1 MNREEIPNHS
11 IKVEIIYMYDF
22 TTLGAIVGLVAA
34 IVLIIKKVSPA
45 YSLILGALIG
55 GIIGGGG
62 LTTTVNTMVTGA
74 SSMMSSVLRIMTSG
88 ILAGALIKTG
98 SAEKIAETIVEKLGE
113 KRAILAISI
122 ATMIICAVGVFIDIA
137 VITVA
142 PIAIAIGRK
151 VNLTNSSILL
161 AMIGGGKAGNIL
173 SPNPNT
179 IAASEAFGVD
189 LTALMMENALP
200 AVGALIVTVV
210 LATMLSKK
218 GNDSIPEEENREESN
233 LPGFASAFAGPLVV
247 IVLLA
252 LRPLAG
258 ISVDPLIAL
267 PVGGLVC
274 ILVTGNVKDIIS
286 ITEYGL
292 GKVIGVSILLIGTG
306 TIAGIIKA
314 SALQYDVITII
325 EAMNMPAFVLAPIS
339 GILMAAASASTT
351 AGTTIASQTF
361 GGTLV
366 AQGVPAISAAAMIHA
381 GATVLDS
388 LPHGSFFHAT
398 GGSVK
403 MSISDR
409 MKLIPY
415 EAIIGLTSTILSII
429 WYLI

>member
-1 MNREEIPNHS
+1 
-11 IKVEIIYMYDF
+11 MYDF
-22 TTLGAIVGLVAA
+22 TTLGAIVGLVIA
-34 IVLIIKKVSPA
+34 IVLIIKKVAPA

-62 LTTTVNTMVTGA
+62 LVTTVNTMVSGA

-98 SAEKIAETIVEKLGE
+98 SAEKIAETIVTKLGE
-113 KRAILAISI
+113 KRALFAISI
-122 ATMIICAVGVFIDIA
+122 ATMIICTVGVFIDIS

-151 VNLTNSSILL
+151 VGLTNSSILL

-189 LTALMMENALP
+189 LTALMMENAIP
-200 AVGALIVTVV
+200 AFGALIVTVI
-210 LATMLSKK
+210 LSTMLSKK
-218 GNDSIPEEENREESN
+218 GSDTIPAEEAAKEKTN
-233 LPGFASAFAGPLVV
+233 LPSFMAAFAGPLVV
-247 IVLLA
+247 IILLA
-252 LRPLAG
+252 LRPICG
-258 ISVDPLIAL
+258 ISIDPLIAL
-267 PVGGLVC
+267 PLGGLVC
-274 ILVTGNVKDIIS
+274 VFVTGNAKDTIS
-286 ITEYGL
+286 ITEFGL
-292 GKVIGVSILLIGTG
+292 SKVIGVSILLIGTG

-325 EAMNMPAFVLAPIS
+325 ETMNMPAFVLAPFS

-361 GGTLV
+361 GSTLI
-366 AQGVPAISAAAMIHA
+366 AQGVPALSAAAMVHA

-398 GGSVK
+398 GGSVR
-403 MSISDR
+403 MNISDR

-415 EAIIGLTSTILSII
+415 EAMVGLTSTILAII

>member
-1 MNREEIPNHS
+1 MA
-11 IKVEIIYMYDF
+11 YDF
-22 TTLGAIVGLVAA
+22 TTLGAIIGLVIA
-34 IVLIIKKVSPA
+34 IVLIIKKVQPA

-62 LTTTVNTMVTGA
+62 LVTTVNTMVSGA
-74 SSMMSSVLRIMTSG
+74 QSMMSSVLRIMTSG

-98 SAEKIAETIVEKLGE
+98 SAEKIAETIVEKLGQ

-122 ATMIICAVGVFIDIA
+122 ATMIICTVGVFIDIS

-151 VNLTNSSILL
+151 AGLTNSSILL

-189 LTALMMENALP
+189 LTALMMENLVP
-200 AVGALIVTVV
+200 AIGALIVTVV

-218 GNDSIPEEENREESN
+218 GNDPIEAAEDSRDKGN
-233 LPGFASAFAGPLVV
+233 LPSFLAAFAGPLVV

-252 LRPLAG
+252 LRPICG
-258 ISVDPLIAL
+258 ISIDPLIAL
-267 PVGGLVC
+267 PVGGLICV
-274 ILVTGNVKDIIS
+274 LVTGNAKDTIS
-286 ITEYGL
+286 ITEFGL
-292 GKVIGVSILLIGTG
+292 SKVIGVSVLLIGTG

-314 SALQYDVITII
+314 SALQYDVITVI

-339 GILMAAASASTT
+339 GVLMAAASASTT

-361 GGTLV
+361 GATLV
-366 AQGVPAISAAAMIHA
+366 GQGVSALSAAAMVHA

-403 MSISDR
+403 MSISNR
-409 MKLIPY
+409 MKLIPF
-415 EAIIGLTSTILSII
+415 EAMIGMTSIILAII

>member
-1 MNREEIPNHS
+1 
-11 IKVEIIYMYDF
+11 MYDF
-22 TTLGAIVGLVAA
+22 TTLGAIVGLVVA

-45 YSLILGALIG
+45 YSLIVGALLG

-62 LTTTVNTMVTGA
+62 LVTTVNTMVTGA

-113 KRAILAISI
+113 KRAIFAISI
-122 ATMIICAVGVFIDIA
+122 ATMIICAVGVFIDIS

-151 VNLTNSSILL
+151 VGLTNSSILL

-189 LTALMMENALP
+189 LTALMMENAIP
-200 AVGALIVTVV
+200 AIGALIVTVV

-218 GNDSIPEEENREESN
+218 GKDTIPAEETTREKTN
-233 LPGFASAFAGPLVV
+233 LPGFMAAFAGPLVV
-247 IVLLA
+247 IILLA
-252 LRPLAG
+252 LRPICG
-258 ISVDPLIAL
+258 ISIDPLIAL

-274 ILVTGNVKDIIS
+274 ILVTKNAKDTIA
-286 ITEYGL
+286 ITEFGL
-292 GKVIGVSILLIGTG
+292 SKVIGVSILLIGTG

-339 GILMAAASASTT
+339 GVLMAAASASTT

-361 GGTLV
+361 GGTLI
-366 AQGVPAISAAAMIHA
+366 AQGVSALSAGAMVHA

-398 GGSVK
+398 GGAVK

-415 EAIIGLTSTILSII
+415 EALVGLTSTILAVI